1 MLIGLPIIGGCFYM
15 TMEEL
20 RDLTETPQVKLK
32 PQKVSRHPALNT
44 LHLTENRTL
53 VLLSLRLRP
62 RQHLSQGMAYGRS
75 STNTC

>member
-20 RDLTETPQVKLK
+20 RVLTETPQVKLK
-32 PQKVSRHPALNT
+32 P
-44 LHLTENRTL
+44 LHSTENHKVGRTL

-62 RQHLSQGMAYGRS
+62 TAFISGRGTWSQLNKHLLSE
-75 STNTC
+75 